1 MRPGKAARQKTRPVR
16 ILSQSSRQ
24 YDVEPVSG
32 PDLDSIYDEHAD
44 AVFRFAYR
52 MTGETARAEDVVQ
65 DCFLVLSRG
74 TAVYDPARGTMRAFL
89 FGVARRILLRRWRE
103 QSRFGALEEGE
114 DAVETLDLDGLE
126 IADAVAAGVQAL
138 SPLQREAL
146 VLAEYEGM
154 TMNEIAGAAGVSVG
168 VVKARL
174 HRARENLRKSLA
186 RLAAAHGVRPR

>member
-1 MRPGKAARQKTRPVR
+1 MGALTTREVDR
-16 ILSQSSRQ
+16 ILSRFPRQ
-24 YDVEPVSG
+24 YDIEPVSG

-52 MTGETARAEDVVQ
+52 MTGETAQAEDVVQ
-65 DCFLVLSRG
+65 DCFLALSRG
-74 TAVYDPARGTMRAFL
+74 AAAYDPARGTMRAFL
-89 FGVARRILLRRWRE
+89 LGVARRILLRRWRE
-103 QSRFGALEEGE
+103 QSRFEALEDG
-114 DAVETLDLDGLE
+114 DAAVETLDIDGLE

-138 SPLQREAL
+138 PPLQREAL

-154 TMNEIAGAAGVSVG
+154 TMNEIAQAAGASVG